1 VFWGRLHRM
10 ILWELFKVFFLALLA
25 LTGLILL
32 VGIISEA
39 MKNGFS
45 PAQILVAIPLLLPSL
60 LPYTVPT
67 TTLFATCL
75 VYGRLSADNE
85 IVALKAAGVHM
96 AHVVWPAAALGLFA
110 SAVTLFLYLDAIP
123 YTSFLLKNSLADDIE
138 EVLYA
143 SLRRDGHIKHPKINY
158 EIHVNAM
165 QGRTLQD
172 VIFKRRA
179 ADGNGFDTIARAR
192 EAELH
197 VDMLRQ
203 QILIDMRQCQVVQ
216 NNTVGVLDDT
226 VWPVEIPSILLAGS
240 IKTRACDMTW
250 LELIYYRDEMLRER
264 QKLSRDIDSHQGT
277 IKRGQASPHFHQHV
291 KDQTNERKIR
301 DSQIVNIDCEWHMRT
316 ALSLGGLCFALIGC
330 PIGIWFSKSDYL
342 SAFVTCFLPIV
353 TIYYPLLFC
362 MINLSRSGKVPP
374 WTSIYNAD
382 VLMALAGVV
391 LFRWLARG

>member
-1 VFWGRLHRM
+1 VFWGRLHCM
-10 ILWELFKVFFLALLA
+10 ILIELFKVFFLALLA

-45 PAQILVAIPLLLPSL
+45 PAQIMTAIPLLLPSL

-110 SAVTLFLYLDAIP
+110 SAATMFLYLDAIP
-123 YTSFLLKNSLADDIE
+123 YTSFLLKTSLADDIE

-143 SLRRDGHIKHPKINY
+143 SLRRDGQIRHPKVNY
-158 EIHVNAM
+158 EIHVSSI

-179 ADGNGFDTIARAR
+179 ADGNGFDTVARAR

-197 VDMLRQ
+197 VDMAHK

-226 VWPVEIPSILLAGS
+226 VWPVDIPSMLLAGS
-240 IKTRACDMTW
+240 IKVRACDMTW
-250 LELIYYRDEMLRER
+250 LELFDYEEELLRDR
-264 QKLSRDIDSHQGT
+264 QKLSRDIDSHQKT
-277 IKRGQASPHFHQHV
+277 IDRGKASPHFQKHV
-291 KDQTNERKIR
+291 HDQTNERKIR
-301 DSQIVNIDCEWHMRT
+301 DSQILNIECEWHMR
-316 ALSLGGLCFALIGC
+316 AAFSLGGLCFALIGC

-353 TIYYPLLFC
+353 TIYYPLMFC

-382 VLMALAGVV
+382 VMMAFAGVI

>member
-1 VFWGRLHRM
+1 M
-10 ILWELFKVFFLALLA
+10 ILLELFKVFTLALLT

-45 PAQILVAIPLLLPSL
+45 PAQMLVAIPLLLPSL

-85 IVALKAAGVHM
+85 IVALKSAGIHM
-96 AHVVWPAAALGLFA
+96 AHVVWPAAFLGLFA

-123 YTSFLLKNSLADDIE
+123 YTSYLLKTTLADDIE

-143 SLRRDGHIKHPKINY
+143 GLRRDGQIKHPKVNY
-158 EIHVNAM
+158 EIHISAM

-179 ADGNGFDTIARAR
+179 ADGNGFDTVARAR

-197 VDMLRQ
+197 VDLGHQ
-203 QILIDMRQCQVVQ
+203 QILIDMRQCQIVQ
-216 NNTVGVLDDT
+216 DHTVGVLDDA
-226 VWPVEIPSILLAGS
+226 VWPVEIPKMFLAGS
-240 IKTRACDMTW
+240 IKVRACDMSW
-250 LELIYYRDEMLRER
+250 MELFDYKEEMLRDA
-264 QKLSRDIDSHQGT
+264 QKLSRDIEAHEKSIQ
-277 IKRGQASPHFHQHV
+277 RGQASPHFRKHV
-291 KDQTNERKIR
+291 RDQQNERKLR
-301 DSQIVNIDCEWHMRT
+301 DSQIISIECEWHLRVG
-316 ALSLGGLCFALIGC
+316 LSLGALCFAMIGC
-330 PIGIWFSKSDYL
+330 PVGIWLSKSDNL

-362 MINLSRSGKVPP
+362 MINLARSGKVPP
-374 WTSIYNAD
+374 WTTIYNAD
-382 VLMALAGVV
+382 ALMAIAGLL